1 MGQDVNFDNGGE
13 EFNIAL
19 TTSGELNFLANNKNG
34 AGNRRMVIRDDA
46 NEVGFDGRITVE
58 DQVEI
63 GGSGQFGSLQ
73 LKASDGVNTIFLG
86 STQFDATMLVGG
98 TGHDG
103 RIQLF
108 DDDGRVNIDLRAE
121 SAILNVGSDGQ
132 DGDVTIMDSDGQ
144 AAIQMDGQVSQLK
157 LLHDNLT
164 TIKLDGILGYIT
176 VGANGENGT
185 IDLLDNAGNVTI
197 RLHGETGTIEFR
209 DSNGNVV
216 LTLP

>member
-1 MGQDVNFDNGGE
+1 MAQDVNFDNGGQ

-63 GGSGQFGSLQ
+63 GGSGAFGSLQ
-73 LKASDGVNTIFLG
+73 LKASDGVNTVFLG
-86 STQFDATMLVGG
+86 SSPSDATMLVGG

-108 DDDGRVNIDLRAE
+108 DDDGRVNIDLRAD
-121 SAILNVGSDGQ
+121 SAILNLGSDGQ
-132 DGDVTIMDSDGQ
+132 DGDLTVMDSDGR
-144 AAIQMDGQVSQLK
+144 AAIQLDGQVSQLK
-157 LLHDNLT
+157 LLHEDQT
-164 TIKLDGILGYIT
+164 TIKLDGIQGYIT
-176 VGANGENGT
+176 VGTDGENGT
-185 IDLLDNAGNVTI
+185 IDLLDDAGNVTI
-197 RLHGETGTIEFR
+197 RLSGQSGTIEFR